1 MDRKIQLSGER
12 VYSKKNQ
19 EKNNKVYFQV
29 GAGIVYDSIPEREY
43 KETINKA
50 RAMVLA
56 YENLK
61 SN

>member
-1 MDRKIQLSGER
+1 
-12 VYSKKNQ
+12 
-19 EKNNKVYFQV
+19 V

-56 YENLK
+56 YENLRG
-61 SN
+61 N